1 MYWTHTFFPWHWS
14 EQSSLFLFP
23 VEWEQYILTAAKV
36 IQILAPWQGF
46 TFFLQTLSQTDLAFL
61 SLNSLHP
68 LHRAQPAKPG
78 SSKVWSCQQSL
89 EFLTE
94 LPFLCLTLLFL
105 QGAQL
110 WCHHLSA
117 LPTNLT
123 IPNANPFAWAV
134 NELLK
139 QDSKIII
146 NNKRE
151 VLEPGSP
158 EA

>member
-1 MYWTHTFFPWHWS
+1 MYWTHTFFPDIGVSRAPCFCSLLNGNNIFSLQPRSSKFLPLGRDSHFS
-14 EQSSLFLFP
+14 SNAFTSRSCFSLLKQVAPTAQSSASKARLLRGVVLP
-23 VEWEQYILTAAKV
+23 AE
-36 IQILAPWQGF
+36 PWVSDR
-46 TFFLQTLSQTDLAFL
+46 TPL
-61 SLNSLHP
+61 SLPYS
-68 LHRAQPAKPG
+68 AVSFK
-78 SSKVWSCQQSL
+78 
-89 EFLTE
+89 E
-94 LPFLCLTLLFL
+94 
-105 QGAQL
+105 L

-139 QDSKIII
+139 QGNKIII